1 MIIGLDIIHIIGT
14 RGSESMV
21 DAPIQASVARSPYID
36 RVLPMA
42 EARRLARRLAQGCND
57 ALRSGPFEGVGTQ
70 KSQVRIYVTSPSEFG
85 KNKKGYL
92 GGLGFFLMWLTAMAH
107 NETSPVVG
115 ETVQSNSWYP
125 VLTGKGSSLED
136 MSKSVIVS

>member
-21 DAPIQASVARSPYID
+21 DAPMQAPVARSPHTD
-36 RVLPMA
+36 QALPIT
-42 EARRLARRLAQGCND
+42 EARRLAQGCND

>member
-21 DAPIQASVARSPYID
+21 EAPLQASVACSPHTD
-36 RVLPMA
+36 QVLPMA
-42 EARRLARRLAQGCND
+42 EARRLAHGRNN

-92 GGLGFFLMWLTAMAH
+92 GGLGFFLC
-107 NETSPVVG
+107 G
-115 ETVQSNSWYP
+115 
-125 VLTGKGSSLED
+125 
-136 MSKSVIVS
+136 

>member
-21 DAPIQASVARSPYID
+21 DAPIQASVAYSPH
-36 RVLPMA
+36 A
-42 EARRLARRLAQGCND
+42 EARRLAQGCND

-92 GGLGFFLMWLTAMAH
+92 VGSTVVPLIYDVPCGLNFDPWRNRCRYWNEWQEDRSGHVDVFDDFSGFYRG
-107 NETSPVVG
+107 VG
-115 ETVQSNSWYP
+115 AFF
-125 VLTGKGSSLED
+125 
-136 MSKSVIVS
+136 

>member
-1 MIIGLDIIHIIGT
+1 MFLMILVGFTEALGL
-14 RGSESMV
+14 
-21 DAPIQASVARSPYID
+21 
-36 RVLPMA
+36 
-42 EARRLARRLAQGCND
+42 
-57 ALRSGPFEGVGTQ
+57 
-70 KSQVRIYVTSPSEFG
+70 
-85 KNKKGYL
+85 
-92 GGLGFFLMWLTAMAH
+92 FFMWLTAMAH

>member
-1 MIIGLDIIHIIGT
+1 MIAGLNIMCIT
-14 RGSESMV
+14 GSSGSKSMV
-21 DAPIQASVARSPYID
+21 DAPIQAPVACSPH
-36 RVLPMA
+36 A
-42 EARRLARRLAQGCND
+42 EARRLAQGCND

-92 GGLGFFLMWLTAMAH
+92 GGLGFFFMWLTAMAH

>member
-21 DAPIQASVARSPYID
+21 EAPLQAPVACSPHTD
-36 RVLPMA
+36 QVLPIT
-42 EARRLARRLAQGCND
+42 EARRLAQGCND

-70 KSQVRIYVTSPSEFG
+70 KLQVCIYVTSLSEFG

-92 GGLGFFLMWLTAMAH
+92 GGLGFFFMWLTAMAH

>member
-1 MIIGLDIIHIIGT
+1 MIIGLNIMYITGSG
-14 RGSESMV
+14 GSESMV
-21 DAPIQASVARSPYID
+21 DAPIQASVAYSPH
-36 RVLPMA
+36 A
-42 EARRLARRLAQGCND
+42 EARRLAQGCND

-70 KSQVRIYVTSPSEFG
+70 KSQVCIYVTSPSEFG